1 MRSYPSRLAAWN
13 IVWAILVLG
22 YTLFGRSFAYLGI
35 PSHSLFIGEV
45 TLFVFLLTR
54 PRKILTDWLAWA
66 MGFRGRPMAL
76 LALGLALFSFYGFF
90 EALRG
95 LSVLEHEKLM
105 VLRNLAFN
113 IYPFYLFLGIL
124 VGKRNP
130 QLLRQLIPFLGWAN
144 GIYGVLY
151 VFFLDQ
157 LDFRLPWAEEVALF
171 PMPSG
176 SAISMLALLALG
188 SDLKGFWPCFL
199 VNCFVVL
206 CTQVRAEWL
215 TIFLGGLVWFIV
227 RRDVIRA
234 ASLVSAPVAILLCM
248 YLFEV
253 SMEGLQLRGGEISPE
268 GILGRL
274 IAPINPDWAATLLGD
289 EAYALAG
296 TITGWRAEWWE
307 GIWEE
312 VHREGSSPTLG
323 LGYGYPLHSASR
335 FISEEIPTPHNIFF
349 YALGYGGWIG
359 VSAFY
364 LFQLTLAFALSRAKS
379 RGGNPLGMM
388 LWAGLLAAAHFGN
401 SLEAPFGAIPFY
413 LLLGY
418 SLAPISNGE
427 ERPSSELSR

>member
-1 MRSYPSRLAAWN
+1 M
-13 IVWAILVLG
+13 WASLVLG
-22 YTLFGRSFAYLGI
+22 YTLFGRTFAYLGI
-35 PSHSLFIGEV
+35 PSQSLFIGEV
-45 TLFVFLLTR
+45 ILFVFLLTR
-54 PRKILTDWLAWA
+54 PHKILTDWLAWA

-76 LALGLALFSFYGFF
+76 VAWGLALFLLYGIFQ
-90 EALRG
+90 ALRG
-95 LSVLEHEKLM
+95 LIALEHEKLV

-113 IYPFYLFLGIL
+113 IYPLYLFFGIL

-130 QLLRQLIPFLGWAN
+130 RLLRQLIPLLAWAN
-144 GIYGVLY
+144 GIYGILY

-176 SAISMLALLALG
+176 SGVSLLALLALG
-188 SDLKGFWPCFL
+188 TDLKGFWPCFL

-215 TIFLGGLVWFIV
+215 TIGIGGLIWLIT

-234 ASLVSAPVAILLCM
+234 AKVLSAPAALLFCM
-248 YLFEV
+248 HVMEV

-274 IAPINPDWAATLLGD
+274 IAPINPDWAARFLGD

-296 TITGWRAEWWE
+296 TITGWRAEWWKD
-307 GIWEE
+307 IWAE
-312 VHREGSSPTLG
+312 VHREGSSSSLG
-323 LGYGYPLHSASR
+323 LGYGYPLYTLSALV
-335 FISEEIPTPHNIFF
+335 SETIPTPHSILF
-349 YALGYGGWIG
+349 YALGYSGWVG
-359 VSAFY
+359 VVVFY
-364 LFQLTLAFALSRAKS
+364 LFQATLAIALSMAANFTR
-379 RGGNPLGMM
+379 NPLGIM
-388 LWAGLLAAAHFGN
+388 LWAGFFSGAHFGN

-418 SLAPISNGE
+418 SLAPISAGE
-427 ERPSSELSR
+427 EHPSRECSH